1 MNSTRFGRGSFN
13 GMNGLFGSVAQSSL
27 SKKTDDFLLPSVDYD
42 KMVSDD
48 SWIPI
53 LPIKSIVADT
63 ANKPKTLDEEIL
75 NIITSSFKELSKYV
89 INRHDIPFKG
99 FSLKSNDDKSDILIE
114 ICLGREVQNV
124 SYDIKRPSTLVYNP
138 SIDMITSKR
147 ISEILENKFRIH
159 ESMYKNHE
167 YVMTYIAHNLHS
179 IDCYAFTLLYN
190 KLTEE
195 EKQLYQI
202 NLNYLISGINDVSRF
217 TLIHETI
224 NGVNFL
230 ENKCLTDAGENIL
243 MMILH
248 NQSTNIKVNEYIA
261 LLSSYAQEKSSYPN
275 SINIVTAITDCG
287 KNIFSYAN
295 LDYLTVDSYR
305 HLINMGYDVNSNYKK
320 NGKLTNIVYD
330 LFNSLNNSIIKKN
343 STDIVQRQVSALEY
357 LLPLSETCQL
367 IKSDMKKSTSTSSTI
382 MSTSLDSSVI
392 FKILETIN
400 NFVLSINED
409 CDKDSNNDCLVSSK
423 NNTESDNK
431 YNISILHKLLL
442 YTLRIKNIDINAV
455 DKYNNNILAV
465 LLTYLYNPNTSCRS
479 LYFEHIITSILEN
492 FEDIDVNYRTNDNE
506 ILLEKIINNKN
517 FELFETFCNHPMI
530 NFTNLTSQGS
540 NIGFL
545 LVDKINE
552 ENESNV
558 KSRYVMMLMNL
569 LNANKFNV
577 NCLNHEDK
585 NILSYMCS
593 IPNTIVNLQ
602 IIKKLMV

>member
-392 FKILETIN
+392 KGSVEQIIPS
-400 NFVLSINED
+400 V
-409 CDKDSNNDCLVSSK
+409 
-423 NNTESDNK
+423 
-431 YNISILHKLLL
+431 
-442 YTLRIKNIDINAV
+442 RIVASGTGTTVIV
-455 DKYNNNILAV
+455 
-465 LLTYLYNPNTSCRS
+465 
-479 LYFEHIITSILEN
+479 
-492 FEDIDVNYRTNDNE
+492 
-506 ILLEKIINNKN
+506 
-517 FELFETFCNHPMI
+517 
-530 NFTNLTSQGS
+530 
-540 NIGFL
+540 
-545 LVDKINE
+545 
-552 ENESNV
+552 V
-558 KSRYVMMLMNL
+558 KSVSVHPAAL
-569 LNANKFNV
+569 V
-577 NCLNHEDK
+577 
-585 NILSYMCS
+585 
-593 IPNTIVNLQ
+593 IVYL
-602 IIKKLMV
+602 IV